1 MARLSEQERTTKIN
15 YAKKLFTKGFDT
27 ATIADM
33 LGFSKRTIENWA
45 KEFDFEQAKRVASI
59 SISEIRNEILNTYEA
74 MKKGESPKMSP
85 DQISK
90 LVASFDKI
98 STTQKSLTWIIEAYE
113 LLTDSF
119 LSEIQSL
126 KNEKQK
132 EKKYN
137 ILKTVRLQCDKVVS
151 KLQKQLL

>member
-1 MARLSEQERTTKIN
+1 
-15 YAKKLFTKGFDT
+15 
-27 ATIADM
+27 M

-74 MKKGESPKMSP
+74 MKKGDTPKMSP

-119 LSEIQSL
+119 LSEIQSM
-126 KNEKQK
+126 KSEKQK

-137 ILKTVRLQCDKVVS
+137 TLKTVRLQCDKVVS